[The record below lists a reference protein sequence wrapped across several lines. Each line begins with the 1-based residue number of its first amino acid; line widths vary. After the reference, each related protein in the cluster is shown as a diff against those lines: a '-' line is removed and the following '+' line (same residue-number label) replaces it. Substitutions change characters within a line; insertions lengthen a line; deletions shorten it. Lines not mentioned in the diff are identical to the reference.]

1 MKPQNLLEAIA
12 ILTKNHSNEIIINKS
27 TGHGSTTGDEKAP
40 TLHITNCTASAVNN
54 LKEAGFTLSMNGGFM
69 SVEDYAKK

>member
-1 MKPQNLLEAIA
+1 MKVVDFLEAVA
-12 ILTKNHSNEIIINKS
+12 ILTKNHSNEIIVNKS
-27 TGHGSTTGDEKAP
+27 TGHGSTTGNEANP

-69 SVEDYAKK
+69 TVEKF